1 MMPANYLANKY
12 KMKLIHSDDRDNEYS
27 MVLKESFSFV
37 NEVKKFP
44 IEFDDDGNLTIYK
57 CRMGNISY
65 GDEID
70 DSSELL
76 ESYRNTNN
84 IEGMKYEV
92 SRLWF
97 IISDIEKK
105 MTKRIDSKKYD
116 EYVRNR
122 ATATNIFKHNLE
134 YLMKMDKDFNFAEI
148 L

>member
-1 MMPANYLANKY
+1 MIN
-12 KMKLIHSDDRDNEYS
+12 
-27 MVLKESFSFV
+27 
-37 NEVKKFP
+37 
-44 IEFDDDGNLTIYK
+44 GNLTIYK

-97 IISDIEKK
+97 IISDIEKEN
-105 MTKRIDSKKYD
+105 D
-116 EYVRNR
+116 
-122 ATATNIFKHNLE
+122 
-134 YLMKMDKDFNFAEI
+134 
-148 L
+148 